1 MFKNSF
7 FLFLCHILFK
17 AAAFS
22 SILLLHTPTSSLSL
36 TFSYT
41 HTHSLT
47 HTHTFSHTR
56 SNTLSLFLALQLLL
70 LVAFFVAEKRLIFHF
85 CSEFF
90 FRRKSGKTS
99 RRFKMQIQIWDRFG
113 RNLWICYSTTAI
125 DISMLETWISHPTAY
140 YGVEKHLRSRSAITV
155 CLKYIHNRSPCSLLL
170 KNIITIF
177 CWLFFL

>member
-36 TFSYT
+36 TLSHT

-47 HTHTFSHTR
+47 HTRKLTHSHSHSFS
-56 SNTLSLFLALQLLL
+56 LSSFCFLLPFLWQK
-70 LVAFFVAEKRLIFHF
+70 KRLIFHF

-90 FRRKSGKTS
+90 FLRKSGKTS

-125 DISMLETWISHPTAY
+125 VPSMLET
-140 YGVEKHLRSRSAITV
+140 
-155 CLKYIHNRSPCSLLL
+155 
-170 KNIITIF
+170 
-177 CWLFFL
+177 